1 MAQIQNKIIWVTG
14 ATSGIGEALVH
25 ALAREGA
32 KIILSARR
40 EDELKRVAKEAS
52 LSAENSLIL
61 SLDLAKN
68 DDYSAE
74 VKKVLDKFGRVD
86 ILINNGGVSQRSPAK
101 ETTVAVDKQIM
112 EVNFFGTVSLTK
124 AVLPSMI
131 ANKSG
136 MVVAISSAVGKF
148 GSPWRSGYSA
158 SKHALHGFFDS
169 LRAECYDDGLKVLIV
184 CPGFIQTNV
193 SINALTGTGAKNNSM
208 DAGTAAGLTAPE
220 AARQIISAIKSDKE
234 EVVVGKFKEKLGV
247 WVKRHFPLIF
257 SVMVS
262 KMAVR

>member
-1 MAQIQNKIIWVTG
+1 MAQIQNKIVWVTG

-25 ALAREGA
+25 ALAQEGA

-40 EDELKRVAKEAS
+40 AGELERVARENN
-52 LSAENSLIL
+52 LNAENHLIL
-61 SLDLAKN
+61 PLDLARN
-68 DDYSAE
+68 DDYSVE
-74 VKKVLDKFGRVD
+74 IKKALEKFGRVD
-86 ILINNGGVSQRSPAK
+86 ILINNGGISQRSLAK
-101 ETTVAVDKQIM
+101 DTPIAVDREIM
-112 EVNFFGTVSLTK
+112 NVDFFGTVSLTK
-124 AVLPSMI
+124 ALLPSML

-158 SKHALHGFFDS
+158 AKHALHGFFDS
-169 LRAECYDDGLKVLIV
+169 LRAECYADGLKVLIV

-193 SINALTGTGAKNNSM
+193 SINALTGSGKALGEM
-208 DAGTAAGLTAPE
+208 DPATAAGLTASE
-220 AARQIISAIKSDKE
+220 AARQIIEAIKSDKE

-257 SVMVS
+257 SVMVR